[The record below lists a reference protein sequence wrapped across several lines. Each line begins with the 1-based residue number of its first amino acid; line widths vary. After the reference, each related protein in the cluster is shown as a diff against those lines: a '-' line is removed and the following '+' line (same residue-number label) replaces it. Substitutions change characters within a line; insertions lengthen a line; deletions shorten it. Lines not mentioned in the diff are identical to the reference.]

1 MSLFSVAA
9 RLEAQN
15 QPFAIA
21 QITEC
26 RGSTARH
33 SGQMLIAADGST
45 TGTIGGGMME
55 RRVIEQALEALQQQQ
70 SRMFYGRMTHEG
82 PDAVGSDCGGAMSV
96 FISVYGIRPRLILLG
111 GGHVNQAMAYAA
123 APLGF
128 VIYVVDTYAPNLEPH
143 LFPAGTVLNQANS
156 YTDAI
161 RQLPLDHNSY
171 VVIATNSQ
179 DREALDEIINY
190 PVGYLGLLASRRKA
204 QKFVRAL
211 QQQGVSDEQ
220 LTRLRSPIG
229 FSIGAETPAEIAI
242 SVLAEILQ
250 VKNNASGVLMHN
262 KANSNTP
269 DLAAVL

>member
-1 MSLFSVAA
+1 MSLFSKAV
-9 RLEAQN
+9 RLEEQN
-15 QPFAIA
+15 EPFAMV

-33 SGQMLIAADGST
+33 SGQMLVTSDGT
-45 TGTIGGGMME
+45 TAGTIGGGMME
-55 RRVIEQALEALQQQQ
+55 RRVIDAAVQAIKQQQ
-70 SRMFYGRMTHEG
+70 SRMFYGRMTQEG

-96 FISVYGIRPRLILLG
+96 FISVHGIRPRLILLG

-128 VIYVVDTYAPNLEPH
+128 VLYVVDTYAPNLEPH
-143 LFPAGTVLNQANS
+143 LFPAGTIFKQAAS

-161 RQLPLDHNSY
+161 RQLSLDENSY

-179 DREALDEIINY
+179 DKEALTEVIQY
-190 PVGYLGLLASRRKA
+190 PVKYLGLLASKRKA
-204 QKFVRAL
+204 QKFIRDL
-211 QQQGVSDEQ
+211 QQQEMTDAQ
-220 LTRLRSPIG
+220 LMLLRSPIG
-229 FSIGAETPAEIAI
+229 FDIGAETPAEIAI

-250 VKNNASGVLMHN
+250 VKNNASGTLMHHGN
-262 KANSNTP
+262 LAHAL